1 MMLVLVYRLNYS
13 AVARMATVRSFA
25 ERVQNSIDE
34 LTSLKS
40 KISDSF
46 DTLSNTDLS
55 KKRTLKQSKESS
67 DLEKEAEMYDRLFEE
82 EEAKLQAFGGKTRAE
97 TLQEFVLLFF
107 FVGYG
112 IFTVSIAL
120 LAMTTQGTTAA
131 LKIVGLM
138 VFCLLLISGLI
149 IRYA

>member
-1 MMLVLVYRLNYS
+1 M
-13 AVARMATVRSFA
+13 
-25 ERVQNSIDE
+25 SIDE

-40 KISDSF
+40 NISDSF
-46 DTLSNTDLS
+46 DTLSNTTLS
-55 KKRTLKQSKESS
+55 QKRILKQSKESN
-67 DLEKEAEMYDRLFEE
+67 DLEQQADMYNRLFEE
-82 EEAKLQAFGGKTRAE
+82 EEARLQAFGGKTRAQ

-112 IFTVSIAL
+112 IFTVSMAL
-120 LAMTTQGTTAA
+120 LAMTTQGSTAS

-138 VFCLLLISGLI
+138 LFSLLLISGIL

>member
-1 MMLVLVYRLNYS
+1 
-13 AVARMATVRSFA
+13 MATVRSFA
-25 ERVQNSIDE
+25 DRVQNCIDE

-40 KISDSF
+40 KISDSY
-46 DTLSNTDLS
+46 DSLSNTDVS
-55 KKRTLKQSKESS
+55 QKRTLKQSKESN
-67 DLEKEAEMYDRLFEE
+67 DLQQEVDMYDRLFEE

-112 IFTVSIAL
+112 IFIVSMAL
-120 LAMTTQGTTAA
+120 LAMSTQGSTAA
-131 LKIVGLM
+131 LKIIGLLI
-138 VFCLLLISGLI
+138 FCLLLISGIL

>member
-1 MMLVLVYRLNYS
+1 MMLVLDYKRNYS

-46 DTLSNTDLS
+46 DTVSNTNLS
-55 KKRTLKQSKESS
+55 QKRTLKQSKESA
-67 DLEKEAEMYDRLFEE
+67 DLEQESEMYDRLFVE
-82 EEAKLQAFGGKTRAE
+82 EEAKLQALGGRTRAE

-112 IFTVSIAL
+112 VFTVSMAL
-120 LAMTTQGTTAA
+120 LAMSTQGTSAA
-131 LKIVGLM
+131 LKIIGLLL
-138 VFCLLLISGLI
+138 FCLLLISGIL

>member
-1 MMLVLVYRLNYS
+1 
-13 AVARMATVRSFA
+13 MATVRSFA
-25 ERVQNSIDE
+25 DRVQNCIDE

-40 KISDSF
+40 KISDSY
-46 DTLSNTDLS
+46 DILSNTNIS
-55 KKRTLKQSKESS
+55 QKRTLKQSKESN
-67 DLEKEAEMYDRLFEE
+67 DLQQEAEMYDRLFEE

-112 IFTVSIAL
+112 IFTVSMAL
-120 LAMTTQGTTAA
+120 LAMSTQGSSAA
-131 LKIVGLM
+131 LKIIGILI
-138 VFCLLLISGLI
+138 FCLLLISGIL

>member
-1 MMLVLVYRLNYS
+1 
-13 AVARMATVRSFA
+13 MATVRSFA
-25 ERVQNSIDE
+25 DRVQTSIDE

-46 DTLSNTDLS
+46 DTLSNTELS
-55 KKRTLKQSKESS
+55 QRRVLKQSKESNE
-67 DLEKEAEMYDRLFEE
+67 LKEEADKYDRLFEE
-82 EEAKLQAFGGKTRAE
+82 EEAKLQALGGKTRAE

-112 IFTVSIAL
+112 IFTVSMAL
-120 LAMTTQGTTAA
+120 LAMSTQGSTAA

-138 VFCLLLISGLI
+138 LFCLMLISGII

>member
-1 MMLVLVYRLNYS
+1 MMLVLDYRRNYN

-46 DTLSNTDLS
+46 DTVSNTNLS
-55 KKRTLKQSKESS
+55 QKRTLKQSKESA
-67 DLEKEAEMYDRLFEE
+67 DLEQESEMYDRLFEE
-82 EEAKLQAFGGKTRAE
+82 EEAKFQSFGGRTRAE

-112 IFTVSIAL
+112 VFTVSMAL
-120 LAMTTQGTTAA
+120 LALSTQGTTEA
-131 LKIVGLM
+131 LKIVGLLL
-138 VFCLLLISGLI
+138 FCLLLISGIL

>member
-1 MMLVLVYRLNYS
+1 
-13 AVARMATVRSFA
+13 MATVRSFA
-25 ERVQNSIDE
+25 DRVQNCIDE

-46 DTLSNTDLS
+46 DTLSNTSLS
-55 KKRTLKQSKESS
+55 QKRTLRQSKESA
-67 DLEKEAEMYDRLFEE
+67 DLEQEADMYDRLFEE
-82 EEAKLQAFGGKTRAE
+82 EEAKVQAFGGRTRAE

-112 IFTVSIAL
+112 IFTVSMGL
-120 LAMTTQGTTAA
+120 LAMTTQGTNAA
-131 LKIVGLM
+131 LKIIGLLL
-138 VFCLLLISGLI
+138 FCLLLISGIL